1 MTMRKT
7 CFVIAMTV
15 LPMIAMAQENA
26 ENKKLNATFGEEVS
40 RIWDNT
46 NRFVKKTGTAIG
58 DEFSFRG
65 GELKVNG
72 TYYMPLYDTNL
83 YNGKDAV
90 TIRDTCRQM
99 FNNRYPQALIQTCVI
114 PQQDWISEEVKKD
127 GSVVGYIQ
135 TMLCHVIAKDGEEGY
150 VNARF
155 VFQTYRQV
163 GHQLEIIS
171 EKWPLW
177 ERTDVIPTK
186 DYKKLLK
193 RMK

>member
-46 NRFVKKTGTAIG
+46 KRFVKKTGTAIG

-72 TYYMPLYDTNL
+72 TYYMPLY
-83 YNGKDAV
+83 
-90 TIRDTCRQM
+90 Q
-99 FNNRYPQALIQTCVI
+99 
-114 PQQDWISEEVKKD
+114 
-127 GSVVGYIQ
+127 
-135 TMLCHVIAKDGEEGY
+135 
-150 VNARF
+150 
-155 VFQTYRQV
+155 
-163 GHQLEIIS
+163 
-171 EKWPLW
+171 PL
-177 ERTDVIPTK
+177 
-186 DYKKLLK
+186 
-193 RMK
+193 